1 MMRDKIYE
9 IIKKYEEEGDTEC
22 TEEIEQLLV
31 ENGITQYEISVD
43 DMFDSPGY
51 DVYSVSVAWIE
62 NGKLE
67 LAVSSIGRG

>member
-1 MMRDKIYE
+1 MRDKIYD
-9 IIKKYEEEGDTEC
+9 IIERYEEDGDTEC
-22 TEEIEQLLV
+22 YEEIKDLL
-31 ENGITQYEISVD
+31 ESNGINQYEISVD

-67 LAVSSIGRG
+67 LAVSSIGIG

>member
-1 MMRDKIYE
+1 MRDKIYE
-9 IIKKYEEEGDTEC
+9 IIERYDEENDTEC
-22 TEEIEQLLV
+22 YEEIEKALK
-31 ENGITQYEISVD
+31 ENGVEHFEISID

-67 LAVSSIGRG
+67 LAVGSIGIS